1 MVDEDSRAGDR
12 SYGVAQ
18 REEGDGEDVVAADVT
33 HSHEESC
40 SWKQTCKE
48 RMGGCVER
56 WISSSL
62 IIFGSLCVFQ
72 CLVVTLRQMRA
83 ALLHS
88 TPELCHTL

>member
-40 SWKQTCKE
+40 SWQQTCKE

-62 IIFGSLCVFQ
+62 IILALFVFFS
-72 CLVVTLRQMRA
+72 V
-83 ALLHS
+83 
-88 TPELCHTL
+88 

>member
-48 RMGGCVER
+48 RMVD
-56 WISSSL
+56 
-62 IIFGSLCVFQ
+62 V
-72 CLVVTLRQMRA
+72 
-83 ALLHS
+83 
-88 TPELCHTL
+88 

>member
-18 REEGDGEDVVAADVT
+18 REEGDGEDVVAAGVT

-40 SWKQTCKE
+40 SWQQTCKE
-48 RMGGCVER
+48 RMVDVWRGGQQFTDN
-56 WISSSL
+56 IS
-62 IIFGSLCVFQ
+62 SLCVFQ
-72 CLVVTLRQMRA
+72 CLVVTLHQMRA

-88 TPELCHTL
+88 KPEPCHTL